1 MGKKAKKRAEA
12 EKAELRRRAHHK
24 RTLQSAVEFI
34 DSAMADP
41 DWYAVTCDRIM
52 LIRCLGNMIDNLL
65 YDTDRFIGFADVDKT
80 TRQMVSKVRRNIDDL
95 LDHLL
100 RDSVKRFGARN
111 AAAGRPEGKEFEDVS
126 RIAAA
131 LQGLCEMYIGWFLDS
146 PWRQAELDRL
156 MDRLV
161 PDDAVRARREK
172 TLEELHRSYD
182 ETRETIARA
191 LETDMM
197 KEV

>member
-1 MGKKAKKRAEA
+1 MAKRANRKAAE

-24 RTLQSAVEFI
+24 RTLQAAVEFI
-34 DSAMADP
+34 DKAMADP
-41 DWYAVTCDRIM
+41 DWYSVTCDRIM
-52 LIRCLGNMIDNLL
+52 LLRCLGNMIDNVL
-65 YDTDRFIGFADVDKT
+65 YDTDKFIGFADVDKT
-80 TRQMVSKVRRNIDDL
+80 TRQMVGKTRRCLDDL

-100 RDSVKRFGARN
+100 RDSVKRFGDRN
-111 AAAGRPEGKEFEDVS
+111 VKAGRPEGKEFEDVS
-126 RIAAA
+126 KIAAA
-131 LQGLCEMYIGWFLDS
+131 LQGLCETYIGWFLDS
-146 PWRQAELDRL
+146 PWRQTELDRL

-182 ETRETIARA
+182 ETRDTIARA

-197 KEV
+197 INA

>member
-1 MGKKAKKRAEA
+1 MAKRDNQRKQ

-24 RTLQSAVEFI
+24 RTLISALEFI
-34 DSAMADP
+34 DKSLADP

-52 LIRCLGNMIDNLL
+52 LIRCLGNMIDSLL
-65 YDTDRFIGFADVDKT
+65 YDTDQFIGFADVDKT
-80 TRQMVSKVRRNIDDL
+80 TRKMVSKVRRDIDDL

-111 AAAGRPEGKEFEDVS
+111 AARGEAEGKEFEDVS
-126 RIAAA
+126 RISAA
-131 LQGLCEMYIGWFLDS
+131 LQGLCEMYIGWFIES
-146 PWRQAELDRL
+146 PWRQTELDRL

-161 PDDAVRARREK
+161 PDDAVKDRREK
-172 TLEELHRSYD
+172 TLTELHESYD